1 MPNTISDLELLE
13 DIINHDMF
21 ESLPPDVSSFI
32 QNLDSP
38 LELTFG
44 AVMGEIWQILVNEI
58 TAPLQMLA
66 ALVGVI
72 VLCAA
77 ANALRESS
85 GSPGTGTASGQA
97 FDMVGVL
104 AGAGIIAMTIAQTV
118 LRTGETL
125 TAAGAFMLTF
135 IPILAGIMAI
145 MGQLISA
152 NLFSSA
158 VILAAQVFSQVMIMI
173 LMPLSASVLGV
184 SIAGAVNPDLKT
196 EKLAETVKTVVIWVL
211 GISATVFSGLLGLQS
226 LVSGN
231 ADSVAL
237 KAVKFT
243 ISGSVPFI
251 GGAVGDAL
259 GVMNASVGVLRNTT
273 GAFGI
278 IAVTAVC
285 LPAILSTVCFRL
297 ALSLAGAV
305 SGFFGT
311 ERIGTILKSAENV
324 MSIILAML
332 VCFTLIMV
340 VSIAL
345 MIRIAGG
352 AV

>member
-1 MPNTISDLELLE
+1 MEELQTLEE
-13 DIINHDMF
+13 NIHHDIF
-21 ESLPPDVSSFI
+21 GALPPEVGDFV
-32 QNLDSP
+32 QGLDSP

-44 AVMGEIWQILVNEI
+44 TVMSEIWSILVNEI

-66 ALVGVI
+66 SLVGVI
-72 VLCAA
+72 VLCAL
-77 ANALRESS
+77 ANILRDSS
-85 GSPGTGTASGQA
+85 GSGAANSANSGSTQA
-97 FDMVGVL
+97 FELVGVL
-104 AGAGIIAMTIAQTV
+104 AGSGIIVMTVAQTV
-118 LRTGETL
+118 IRTSESL

-145 MGQLISA
+145 MGQLVSA

-158 VILAAQVFSQVMIMI
+158 VILAAQVFSQVMIMA
-173 LMPLSASVLGV
+173 LMPLSASILGV
-184 SIAGAVNPDLKT
+184 SITGAVNPDLKT
-196 EKLAETVKTVVIWVL
+196 EKLGETVKTVVIWTL
-211 GISATVFSGLLGLQS
+211 GICATVFSGLLGLQS

-259 GVMNASVGVLRNTT
+259 GVVNASVGVLKNTT

-278 IAVTAVC
+278 IAVVAVC

-311 ERIGTILKSAENV
+311 ERLGTVLKSGENV

-352 AV
+352 VS